1 MNFSILDGFHVFAL
15 HSTHKNIALKA
26 PLDDK
31 QNVNITSGIVAGE
44 RWWLKLY
51 GGLFYDHIR
60 ERKHFGFTC
69 YNHFKIQ
76 SPSPHP
82 GIVWVI
88 AGGCIWARELLCLR
102 VVINFAV
109 HPDLPWQRS
118 VRRGVERLGKHVTER
133 FFFKRIF
140 IFEIKFLLLQE

>member
-15 HSTHKNIALKA
+15 HSTHKNTALKA
-26 PLDDK
+26 QLDDK
-31 QNVNITSGIVAGE
+31 QNVNITSGIVAGGRE
-44 RWWLKLY
+44 
-51 GGLFYDHIR
+51 GGDDDSSCTEAFSMTTAG
-60 ERKHFGFTC
+60 RKHFGFTC
-69 YNHFKIQ
+69 YNHFRIQ

-109 HPDLPWQRS
+109 HPDLPWKRS
-118 VRRGVERLGKHVTER
+118 VRRGVVRQGKTCYGEA
-133 FFFKRIF
+133 FFFKGVF
-140 IFEIKFLLLQE
+140 IFEIK